1 MQFNK
6 PIGKSDLENLLLDS
20 VENDTPEEIKNN
32 LLIDLN
38 NPKAFSFTL
47 TKDNLASFG
56 TNPRALNLSNW
67 FENYQKEAMIST
79 AGIRGL
85 QNPLYPWDTRYPLN
99 LVGVM
104 LATMGKILVAQDHP
118 GDKTKIAACEVRYN
132 SSQYVELIAR
142 LQAANQLKTYV
153 TADYLPIP
161 IFLISFLIYMYDLY
175 GGEYVTSSH
184 AISKKIATKDLN
196 TQGSQ
201 YIPDESMLF
210 VNKVKDLLDIIKNKG
225 SYTFHFS
232 AKDSPLIDQTFL
244 SSIHNGTD
252 LYAQYLRS
260 SVATPTNLSLIHQAQ
275 KPILIECMGGSIFAT
290 LDPVLNKLGIDQ
302 HFQYL
307 HKEIDPFFHRIGKV
321 IDENQHFFDW
331 SCDTTIMQA
340 NQKTRSLSVPVVD
353 TVNYSQLLQDYPLG
367 TTLLMTD
374 PDADR
379 LVTTYIDSA
388 ESIARCEKL
397 GLAYG
402 RLGEDRILVI
412 FTPNQSFLLTI
423 DFQYRALV
431 RADLWDKYNW
441 FLMKTTASQR
451 SWDEW
456 ASAHQIPVINTPV
469 GFKELADSM
478 QQIEKKIQTQPG
490 KDIYLKDVY
499 GQDINLGSNPRL
511 LFAGEESGGEIF
523 GPSDLISSQGGRQAI
538 SMREKSAGEAIIITA
553 ALSSHLEATGQS
565 LLDYLEQIFND
576 NHIKSRFEIRI
587 DQKYYN
593 ESEPDIKT
601 LLVAKEKGLHVKTQN
616 NSYFLSLAL
625 GYRDGILQL
634 DQVKAILAE
643 CFPQLNFTDLI
654 DTKFVGDG
662 TYFLFKEKCL
672 EVRPSGT
679 DAVNKAYSYG
689 LDQWE
694 CISFAQAISSYE
706 GTRNPLHQQL
716 IPQPFYDQVETYALE
731 LYALYKQ
738 NQ

>member
-1 MQFNK
+1 MQFAK
-6 PIGKSDLENLLLDS
+6 PIAKNELEKILLDS
-20 VENDTPEEIKNN
+20 VEKDTPDKIKN
-32 LLIDLN
+32 LPLIDLN
-38 NPKAFSFTL
+38 QEQEFTFTL
-47 TKDNLASFG
+47 TKEHLEPFG
-56 TNPRALNLSNW
+56 ADPDALDIAKW
-67 FENYQKEAMIST
+67 FENYRKEAMIST

-99 LVGVM
+99 LIGVM
-104 LATMGKILVAQDHP
+104 LATMGKILVAQDKP
-118 GDKTKIAACEVRYN
+118 GNKEKIAACEVRYN
-132 SSQYVELIAR
+132 SAQYVELIGR
-142 LQAANQLKTYV
+142 LQAANQIKTYV
-153 TADYLPIP
+153 TQNYAPIP
-161 IFLISFLIYMYDLY
+161 IFLISFLIFMYDLY

-196 TQGSQ
+196 SQGSQ

-210 VNKVKDLLDIIKNKG
+210 VNKVEAILNEVKTSG
-225 SYTFHFS
+225 SYTFKFS
-232 AKDSPLIDQTFL
+232 TKNDPLLDQKFL
-244 SSIHNGTD
+244 PSISNGTD
-252 LYAQYLRS
+252 LYAEYLKS
-260 SVATPTNLSLIHQAQ
+260 SVATPTNLSTIKQAK
-275 KPILIECMGGSIFAT
+275 KPILIECMGGSIFNT
-290 LDPVLNKLGIDQ
+290 INPVLANLGISE
-302 HFQYL
+302 HFRYL
-307 HKEIDPFFHRIGKV
+307 HQEADPFFHRIGKV

-331 SCDTTIMQA
+331 SCDTTIMKA
-340 NQKTRSLSVPVVD
+340 DQKTRSISVPVVD
-353 TVNYSQLLQDYPLG
+353 TANYSELLKEYPLG

-379 LVTTYIDSA
+379 LVTAYI
-388 ESIARCEKL
+388 ESSINIPRCEKM

-402 RLGEDRILVI
+402 KLNDDRILVI

-431 RADLWDKYNW
+431 QAGLWDRYDW

-456 ASAHQIPVINTPV
+456 ANAHNIPVINTPV

-478 QQIEKKIQTQPG
+478 QQIEKKLFA
-490 KDIYLKDVY
+490 KNNENIYLKDVF
-499 GQDINLGSNPRL
+499 GNNVNLGKNPRM

-523 GPSDLISSQGGRQAI
+523 GPATLISSKGGRQAI

-553 ALSSHLEATGQS
+553 ALSAHLESTGQS
-565 LLDYLEQIFND
+565 LVDYLEQIFID
-576 NHIKSRFEIRI
+576 NNIKSRYEIRI

-601 LLVAKEKGLHVKTQN
+601 LLAAKEKGMQIKTQN

-625 GYRDGILQL
+625 GYRDGLINL
-634 DQVKAILAE
+634 DQVKSILSE
-643 CFPQLNFTDLI
+643 CFSELDFSDLT

-662 TYFLFKEKCL
+662 TYFLFADKCL

-694 CISFAQAISSYE
+694 CIKYAQAISAYD

-716 IPQPFYDQVETYALE
+716 IPLDFYTKVEDYAFQ
-731 LYALYKQ
+731 LYTAYKQ